1 MPEET
6 NGAGPSTQA
15 NPIQAQVKSA
25 TRTLDIIEYVVATD
39 RALVAQ
45 EIATALAIPVS
56 SLSYLLATLV
66 ERGYLQR
73 QGRRYTA
80 GPGLARLQAR
90 GHGFSLAERVQPL
103 VRTLRVQLNETASF
117 FVRSGWDME
126 AIATETSDQALRY
139 AVPTGTRLPMHALAS
154 GKAMLGGA
162 ERRRNS
168 TAISPRAS
176 ASKFTPQTVT
186 SEARAPQADQ
196 QIRKT
201 GLRDDRRR
209 VHRSASAGS
218 AARCRSTAKW
228 SARSSV
234 ADPAAALIR
243 TTSSGRSR
251 ICSNALR
258 AFWRATQ
265 KKGRPLRA
273 ALLPFPPRPRRSGV
287 GALAGRAPAVGIGRA
302 GDVRVRHR
310 RDDRLDLGLHVR
322 LDGRLR
328 GAAVGL
334 APHQRHFLAELDVA
348 RIDHGEASA
357 SCPRSTSSRPR
368 SKRRSAL
375 PST

>member
-154 GKAMLGGA
+154 GKALLAALPDA
-162 ERRRNS
+162 ELDRYFEESKRE
-168 TAISPRAS
+168 
-176 ASKFTPQTVT
+176 KFTPETVT
-186 SEARAPQADQ
+186 GEAALRKQVAA
-196 QIRKT
+196 IRKT
-201 GLRDDRRR
+201 GFATTADEFSLGIRGVGRAVTLDGEVVGAISVAIPQPRWSGEVERR
-209 VHRSASAGS
+209 VKDLLERTAGLLAS
-218 AARCRSTAKW
+218 T
-228 SARSSV
+228 
-234 ADPAAALIR
+234 
-243 TTSSGRSR
+243 
-251 ICSNALR
+251 
-258 AFWRATQ
+258 
-265 KKGRPLRA
+265 
-273 ALLPFPPRPRRSGV
+273 
-287 GALAGRAPAVGIGRA
+287 
-302 GDVRVRHR
+302 
-310 RDDRLDLGLHVR
+310 
-322 LDGRLR
+322 
-328 GAAVGL
+328 
-334 APHQRHFLAELDVA
+334 
-348 RIDHGEASA
+348 
-357 SCPRSTSSRPR
+357 
-368 SKRRSAL
+368 
-375 PST
+375 